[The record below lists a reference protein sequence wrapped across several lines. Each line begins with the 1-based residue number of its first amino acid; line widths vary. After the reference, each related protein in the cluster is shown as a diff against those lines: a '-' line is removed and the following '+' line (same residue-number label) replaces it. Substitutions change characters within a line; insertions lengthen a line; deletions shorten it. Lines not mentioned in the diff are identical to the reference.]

1 VSVIREIQIIID
13 NEPPT
18 KGEFSIEVEQVEISS
33 FGSDPDPN
41 WTFIDTHG
49 HFHAYTAD
57 MKLPTLD
64 ERAEW
69 HEYFEPDEETGETGY
84 TTLHLHCRICDE
96 EIRPGRIDRGGY
108 RRFAAGRTSWTVRV
122 NGEGA
127 LRDKKSVRIIHSDQM
142 HFGIGE
148 VVEVF
153 DDHGRRALVISGVSE
168 LAQRK
173 APARIGG

>member
-1 VSVIREIQIIID
+1 MSVIREIQIIID

-122 NGEGA
+122 NGEARCATRSPSGSSTATRCTSASARSWKSSTITAGA
-127 LRDKKSVRIIHSDQM
+127 RWSSPASASWRSGRPLR
-142 HFGIGE
+142 G
-148 VVEVF
+148 
-153 DDHGRRALVISGVSE
+153 
-168 LAQRK
+168 
-173 APARIGG
+173 